1 METGKIA
8 KQMIDFQK
16 TAFNNTF
23 GAMVAL
29 QDQTEKMVN
38 LTIEQSAWLPKDG
51 KKALNEW
58 TEAYKKGRDD
68 FKKMMDENFSA
79 LHSVDPG
86 VSVDDVKPVRSMGG
100 EVIEPWFF
108 PPVL

>member
-16 TAFNNTF
+16 TAFDNVF

-38 LTIEQSAWLPKDG
+38 ITIEQSAWLPKDG
-51 KKALNEW
+51 KKVINEW
-58 TEAYKKGRDD
+58 TETYKKGRDD
-68 FKKMMDENFSA
+68 FKKFVDENFSRA
-79 LHSVDPG
+79 EG
-86 VSVDDVKPVRSMGG
+86 
-100 EVIEPWFF
+100 FF
-108 PPVL
+108 AGQAKSPNSSATSPAKSK

>member
-23 GAMVAL
+23 GVMVAL

-38 LTIEQSAWLPKDG
+38 LTIEQSAWLPKEG
-51 KKALNEW
+51 KKAINEW
-58 TEAYKKGRDD
+58 TEALKKGRDD
-68 FKKMMDENFSA
+68 FKNFVDGNFSKA
-79 LHSVDPG
+79 EG
-86 VSVDDVKPVRSMGG
+86 
-100 EVIEPWFF
+100 FF
-108 PPVL
+108 AGQTKSPTSPAKSK

>member
-1 METGKIA
+1 METEKIA

-38 LTIEQSAWLPKDG
+38 LTIEQSAWLPKEG
-51 KKALNEW
+51 KKAINEW
-58 TEAYKKGRDD
+58 TEACKNGRDD
-68 FKKMMDENFSA
+68 FKKLVDENFSKA
-79 LHSVDPG
+79 EGFFAGQAKSPT
-86 VSVDDVKPVRSMGG
+86 SSATSPARSK
-100 EVIEPWFF
+100 
-108 PPVL
+108 

>member
-16 TAFNNTF
+16 TAFDNTF

-38 LTIEQSAWLPKDG
+38 TTIEQSVWLPKEG

-58 TEAYKKGRDD
+58 TEACKKGRDD
-68 FKKMMDENFSA
+68 FKKFVDENFSKA
-79 LHSVDPG
+79 EG
-86 VSVDDVKPVRSMGG
+86 
-100 EVIEPWFF
+100 FF
-108 PPVL
+108 AGQTKSPASPAKSK

>member
-29 QDQTEKMVN
+29 QDQAERMVN

-51 KKALNEW
+51 KKVINEW

-68 FKKMMDENFSA
+68 YKKFVDENFNRVEGFF
-79 LHSVDPG
+79 VDQAK
-86 VSVDDVKPVRSMGG
+86 SSTSTVKSK
-100 EVIEPWFF
+100 
-108 PPVL
+108 

>member
-16 TAFNNTF
+16 TAFDNTF

-38 LTIEQSAWLPKDG
+38 ITIEQSAWLPKDG
-51 KKALNEW
+51 KKVINEW
-58 TEAYKKGRDD
+58 TETYKKGRDE
-68 FKKMMDENFSA
+68 FKKFVDENFSRA
-79 LHSVDPG
+79 EG
-86 VSVDDVKPVRSMGG
+86 
-100 EVIEPWFF
+100 FF
-108 PPVL
+108 AGQAKSPTSPASSPAKSK

>member
-16 TAFNNTF
+16 TAFDNTF

-38 LTIEQSAWLPKDG
+38 LTIEQAAWLPKDG
-51 KKALNEW
+51 KRALNEW

-68 FKKMMDENFSA
+68 FKKFVDENFNRVESFFVDQAKSSTASA
-79 LHSVDPG
+79 
-86 VSVDDVKPVRSMGG
+86 VSPAKSK
-100 EVIEPWFF
+100 
-108 PPVL
+108 

>member
-16 TAFNNTF
+16 TAFDNTF

-38 LTIEQSAWLPKDG
+38 ISIEQSAWLPEDG
-51 KKALNEW
+51 KKAINEW
-58 TEAYKKGRDD
+58 TETCKKGRDD
-68 FKKMMDENFSA
+68 FKKLVDENFSKA
-79 LHSVDPG
+79 EGFFAGQAKSPT
-86 VSVDDVKPVRSMGG
+86 SSSTSPARSK
-100 EVIEPWFF
+100 
-108 PPVL
+108 

>member
-16 TAFNNTF
+16 TAFDNTF

-38 LTIEQSAWLPKDG
+38 TTIEQSAWLPKEG
-51 KKALNEW
+51 KKAINEW
-58 TEAYKKGRDD
+58 TEACKKGRDD
-68 FKKMMDENFSA
+68 FKKFVDENFSKA
-79 LHSVDPG
+79 ED
-86 VSVDDVKPVRSMGG
+86 
-100 EVIEPWFF
+100 FF
-108 PPVL
+108 AGQAKSPASSATSPTKSR

>member
-16 TAFNNTF
+16 TAFDNTF

-38 LTIEQSAWLPKDG
+38 ITIEQSAWLPKDG
-51 KKALNEW
+51 KKAINEW

-68 FKKMMDENFSA
+68 FNKFVDENFSKA
-79 LHSVDPG
+79 EG
-86 VSVDDVKPVRSMGG
+86 
-100 EVIEPWFF
+100 FF
-108 PPVL
+108 ASQAKSPTSSATSPAKSK

>member
-1 METGKIA
+1 MKTGKIE
-8 KQMIDFQK
+8 KQLIDFQK

-68 FKKMMDENFSA
+68 FKKMVDENFSKA
-79 LHSVDPG
+79 EGFFAGQTKS
-86 VSVDDVKPVRSMGG
+86 STASATSTVKSK
-100 EVIEPWFF
+100 
-108 PPVL
+108 

>member
-16 TAFNNTF
+16 TAFDNTF

-38 LTIEQSAWLPKDG
+38 ITIEQSAWLPKEG
-51 KKALNEW
+51 KKAINEW
-58 TEAYKKGRDD
+58 TEACKKGRDD
-68 FKKMMDENFSA
+68 FKKFVDENFSSA
-79 LHSVDPG
+79 EGFFAGQAKSPTSSVTSPAK
-86 VSVDDVKPVRSMGG
+86 SK
-100 EVIEPWFF
+100 
-108 PPVL
+108 

>member
-1 METGKIA
+1 METGKVA
-8 KQMIDFQK
+8 KQIIDFQK

-51 KKALNEW
+51 KKAIDEW

-68 FKKMMDENFSA
+68 FKKYVDENFSRA
-79 LHSVDPG
+79 
-86 VSVDDVKPVRSMGG
+86 
-100 EVIEPWFF
+100 EEFF
-108 PPVL
+108 ASQAKSPTSPAKSK